1 MSELEND
8 EVNRQL
14 CPWTHFLG
22 HLKLKSRFWLNGMT
36 GDEVGT
42 LDIAVMNVAKRL
54 HDPTT

>member
-14 CPWTHFLG
+14 CSVDTFSW
-22 HLKLKSRFWLNGMT
+22 SFWLNGMT